1 MNLTWFMAWCMA
13 EWGGSIMRHPERE
26 LKDKNTMAAILRKAP
41 VGRMATINRKGIPV
55 IKPVNFLYFNGKIYI
70 HSSKKGE
77 KVEDIRRG
85 SPVCFE
91 VDEPIA
97 YRAAGEMGCKAGY
110 YYRSIIIKGIA
121 SFVQGRRKKISIL
134 ETMMEKYQPEGSGW
148 EFEEEVLKKTAVIE
162 IQIKEMTGKENLG

>member
-1 MNLTWFMAWCMA
+1 
-13 EWGGSIMRHPERE
+13 
-26 LKDKNTMAAILRKAP
+26 MAAILRKAP
-41 VGRMATINRKGIPV
+41 VGRMATINQKGIPV
-55 IKPVNFLYFNGKIYI
+55 IKPVNFLYLDGNIYI

-110 YYRSIIIKGIA
+110 YYRSIIIKGKA
-121 SFVQGRRKKISIL
+121 FFVEDRPKKIRIL
-134 ETMMEKYQPEGSGW
+134 ETMMEKYQPEGSDW
-148 EFEEEVLKKTAVIE
+148 KF
-162 IQIKEMTGKENLG
+162 